1 MAYKTLQQTV
11 ANWTAGASA
20 KSQNYLD
27 GVQGTTV
34 DVVGNAIAAQGA
46 MVAGFNQAVSSG
58 RWANALS
65 KVGTAGW
72 KSATVAKAPAWLAG
86 VTNPA
91 SVSKYNNAM
100 STWLPIIDSLAAQAK
115 QMPGGTTANRIARSQ
130 FYLTQL
136 AAAKASGV

>member
-72 KSATVAKAPAWLAG
+72 KSATVARRRRPGSPESRTKPR
-86 VTNPA
+86 
-91 SVSKYNNAM
+91 SKY
-100 STWLPIIDSLAAQAK
+100 K
-115 QMPGGTTANRIARSQ
+115 TA
-130 FYLTQL
+130 
-136 AAAKASGV
+136 